1 MFCIPCK
8 SFIVFLNS
16 GLDVSGISNVEALI
30 FKTLQYVNPIYHS
43 KKPPLFSRGFCGDDE
58 ARTRDLR
65 RDRPAF

>member
-1 MFCIPCK
+1 
-8 SFIVFLNS
+8 
-16 GLDVSGISNVEALI
+16 LDVSGISNVEALI
-30 FKTLQYVNPIYHS
+30 LETLQYINPIYHS